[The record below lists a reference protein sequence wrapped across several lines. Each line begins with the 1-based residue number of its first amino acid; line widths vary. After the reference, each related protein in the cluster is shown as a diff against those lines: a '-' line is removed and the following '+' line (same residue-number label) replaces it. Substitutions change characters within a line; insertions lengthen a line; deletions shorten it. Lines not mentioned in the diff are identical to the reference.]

1 MKKLFTLLTAL
12 MATAMMSTAFGASY
26 SVSKNINDED
36 MYKKYADGQQIGT
49 IYDNEFSISV
59 NTDGNNGKIYGGET
73 WRLYEQSEAAVT
85 VQAKSGNF
93 LGGVIFYFTATNNA
107 ILTYG
112 GKEVKSGIPVFAG
125 DAQTMIFRVKGN
137 GENGQ
142 IRITGFTVSYDDE
155 AAPIRVYGQPSDNGD
170 TLHVRWDFYN
180 AASISDG
187 KIPFPEWRTN
197 AYDTWRDGFKVIQI
211 EPSMKNAARVDFE
224 FFFNDFAS
232 VEKIIG
238 MENLNT
244 SEGVHMRSMFSN
256 CAKLESIDLSHLDV
270 SRAKDIYGMFENS
283 IRLQTLDLSNFNT
296 ANVTSMSSMFHNC
309 FILRYIMFGDKFTTE
324 NATSM
329 YAMFSNCWNLQAI
342 DLSQFNTKKVTNMQY
357 MFEWCAKLSTLD
369 LRNIFTTAA
378 TTTANMFE
386 GCINLQEILFKGNMA
401 KQDNIVESED
411 MFKNCPRLTGE
422 MGTTIEGNPLDK
434 SYARPD
440 QGPDSEQPG
449 YFSKNPREIYGK
461 YTGDESRHVLI
472 LYFDRNRT
480 EYDYTVD
487 EWKAS
492 SDVKSGTNMVIFD
505 ETMKDARPT
514 STSGWFSG
522 FEELTEFSHL
532 DYLNTTAV
540 MDMSDMFF
548 GCEKIEELDLR
559 TFDFISLVKADNMFG
574 LCSALTTIYCAT
586 DFRELPYLLTA
597 NNMFNG
603 CTSLKG
609 GRGTKVEDGKYYEDF
624 AHVDASDDPGYFTA
638 EPLPVLYA
646 ALSEDGRTMTLRY
659 DIHIKTNKG
668 NSSWILA
675 EQYGGFST
683 AEREAVQAIT
693 VDESVKDA
701 EVLFMAFW
709 FAGFPNAEK
718 IEHLDHINTDN
729 VVSML
734 SLFAGYTRLVQLDLS
749 SFKTDKVQDMSS
761 MFLNCAELRLIE
773 FGSDFNTDK
782 VTGMSYM
789 FAGCRS
795 LKRLD
800 LDYFNTENVT
810 DMSYMFSGCKELNR
824 LDLDYFDVSNVEH
837 MDYMF
842 SDCINLAFIYC
853 YSNDWATMATNL
865 ATSSYMFENCNSV
878 VGDKGTAY
886 SEDKAK
892 DVTMAH
898 FDVEGNPGYFRM
910 SPMTQIYGVENEGT
924 LTIHYDPYIVTNSG
938 ITPNDW
944 YEITSDEESMAAKVT
959 KVVFDETVK
968 NAKPVTTKEWF
979 YGFSKLTEIE
989 HLDYLNTVN
998 ATNTALMFGACTGI
1012 KELNL
1017 SMWDM
1022 SSAWNM
1028 QGMFAGCISLESI
1041 DLPEYML
1048 LNAEDMSFL
1057 FLNCSALKTIY
1068 SNIDFAEN
1076 ADEISHKNDIFYGCT
1091 SLVGGAGTKYDMLH
1105 CDIEYARPDG
1115 GTEAPG
1121 YFTKRYTVIFYQYD
1135 LATNGYLANNV
1146 AYVHPDEYA
1155 TPPSTSPLT
1164 GYSFKGWKTWSNGAM
1179 GEDLYSD
1186 EDIRTN
1192 VPITQDTAFCSIYE
1206 PNQYTVTFR
1215 YLDSDGETVL
1225 SKDITV
1231 TFDQPIDFGDFT
1243 EESLPVIEGKHFVT
1257 WKWVFFGEGTMTFE
1271 ELSTQPWKTN
1281 IDWFFTAVYE
1291 TNQYTVTFRY
1301 LLADGETWKDDE
1313 QTVEHG
1319 KTSSVPEIP
1328 AVDGFTFLG
1337 WDYNGTTLASDIVKA
1352 LAITQ
1357 PSTFTAQYKNDTGTG
1372 IDNIDQSS
1380 LVGQKILHEGTLY
1393 ILIGDR
1399 IYDAT
1404 GKLVK

>member
-1 MKKLFTLLTAL
+1 MKKLFILLTAL
-12 MATAMMSTAFGASY
+12 MATAMMSSAFGATYTVTKS
-26 SVSKNINDED
+26 INDED
-36 MYKKYADGQQIGT
+36 MYKHYADGQQIET

-59 NTDGNNGKIYGGET
+59 NKVGNNGKIYGGDT
-73 WRLYEQSEAAVT
+73 WRLYEQDEAVVT
-85 VQAKSGNF
+85 VKAKNGNF

-155 AAPIRVYGQPSDNGD
+155 AAPFSLYGEPSDDGD
-170 TLHVRWDFYN
+170 TLLIRYGIYKEAWESNGLYSFAEWWKVAQSSWRSAFKAIRITSSVKEAVPLSLKHFFDDFSN
-180 AASISDG
+180 VETIS
-187 KIPFPEWRTN
+187 
-197 AYDTWRDGFKVIQI
+197 
-211 EPSMKNAARVDFE
+211 
-224 FFFNDFAS
+224 
-232 VEKIIG
+232 G
-238 MENLNT
+238 MEYLNS
-244 SEGVHMRSMFSN
+244 SETTNMRDMFSQ
-256 CAKLESIDLSHLDV
+256 CDKLTSVDLSHLDMGRV
-270 SRAKDIYGMFENS
+270 TDMCSMFYDSESLTTIDLSNANTANVTDMS
-283 IRLQTLDLSNFNT
+283 YMFDGCKALRTIRFGTNFKTDNVTLMNNMFAYCSSLQALDLSNFNT
-296 ANVTSMSSMFHNC
+296 
-309 FILRYIMFGDKFTTE
+309 
-324 NATSM
+324 
-329 YAMFSNCWNLQAI
+329 
-342 DLSQFNTKKVTNMQY
+342 KKVTDMQS
-357 MFEWCAKLSTLD
+357 MFNSCKSLTTLD
-369 LRNIFTTAA
+369 LRSIFTTAVFKA
-378 TTTANMFE
+378 SYMFE
-386 GCINLQEILFKGNMA
+386 YCSNLQEILFKGNMA
-401 KQDNIVESED
+401 KQDNITLSDD
-411 MFKNCPRLTGE
+411 MFYGCTRLTGE

-461 YTGDESRHVLI
+461 YIGDEQGHVLI

-505 ETMKDARPT
+505 ESMKDARPT

-603 CTSLKG
+603 CTSLEG
-609 GRGTKVEDGKYYEDF
+609 GRGTKVEDGNYYEEF
-624 AHVDASDDPGYFTA
+624 AHVDAEEDPGYFTSS
-638 EPLPVLYA
+638 PQKKLYA

-659 DIHIKTNKG
+659 DIYIKKNKG
-668 NSSWILA
+668 NTVWMNI
-675 EQYGGFST
+675 EEDGGFSD
-683 AEREAVQAIT
+683 AQREAVERIT
-693 VDESVKDA
+693 VDESLKDLDPTDMSA
-701 EVLFMAFW
+701 W
-709 FAGFPNAEK
+709 FANFPNAQK
-718 IEHLDHINTDN
+718 IEHLDYINTEKVTDMN
-729 VVSML
+729 
-734 SLFAGYTRLVQLDLS
+734 SLFADCRHLVSLDLS
-749 SFKTDKVQDMSS
+749 SFKTGKVTDMSY
-761 MFLNCAELRLIE
+761 MFSSCAELRLIE
-773 FGSDFNTDK
+773 FGSDFKTDN
-782 VTGMSYM
+782 VTDMRYM
-789 FAGCRS
+789 FYDCFS

-810 DMSYMFSGCKELNR
+810 NMRYMFAYCEELNR
-824 LDLDYFDVSNVEH
+824 LDINHFDVSNVEH

-842 SDCINLAFIYC
+842 YNCINLAFIYC

-865 ATSSYMFENCNSV
+865 ATFSYMFENCYSV

-898 FDVEGNPGYFRM
+898 YEVEGNPGYFRM

-924 LTIHYDPYIVTNSG
+924 LTIHYDPYIVANSG

-944 YEITSDEESMAAKVT
+944 YEITSDESSLASKVT

-989 HLDYLNTVN
+989 HLDYLNLS
-998 ATNTALMFGACTGI
+998 NTENTSLMFGACTGI

-1017 SMWDM
+1017 TTWDM

-1028 QGMFAGCISLESI
+1028 QGMFAGCTSLESI

-1076 ADEISHKNDIFYGCT
+1076 ADDISHKNDIFYGCT

-1135 LATNGYLANNV
+1135 PATNGYLANV

-1155 TPPSTSPLT
+1155 TPPSTSPIT
-1164 GYSFKGWKTWSNGAM
+1164 GYSFKGWKTWGAM
-1179 GEDLYSD
+1179 GDELYSD

-1192 VPITQDTAFCSIYE
+1192 VPITQDTAFCTVYE
-1206 PNQYTVTFR
+1206 PNQYTVTFK

-1225 SKDITV
+1225 TKEITV
-1231 TFDQPIDFGDFT
+1231 TYDQPIDFGDFT

-1257 WKWVFFGEGTMTFE
+1257 WKWVFIVEGTVTFE

-1281 IDWFFTAVYE
+1281 IDWLFTAVYE
-1291 TNQYTVTFRY
+1291 TNQYTVTFKY
-1301 LLADGETWKDDE
+1301 LLADGETWKNDE

-1328 AVDGFTFLG
+1328 TVEGNAFLG

-1352 LAITQ
+1352 LTITQ
-1357 PSTFTAQYKNDTGTG
+1357 PTTFTAQYKNDTGTG
-1372 IDNIDQSS
+1372 IDNIEQPS
-1380 LVGQKILHEGTLY
+1380 LVGQKILREGTLY

-1404 GKLVK
+1404 GRLVK